1 MLGVA
6 EPGASL
12 IEVVDPLE
20 SCDVRNEGSAL
31 WYE

>member
-1 MLGVA
+1 MLGVV
-6 EPGASL
+6 ELGASL

-20 SCDVRNEGSAL
+20 SCDVWNEGATL